1 MREDTWCRY
10 LEPVIPRLLPLH
22 PQALYQYHGCPTS
35 AFRPTFDVGRREVRQ
50 KSSLLSIKGK
60 NSKFVTF
67 FFPLC
72 LLFTPY
78 HMSAVQKER
87 FYRSSHFLSPLYVCL
102 SALLY
107 KKRGIDIGQESAI
120 SNHSA
125 WAWTPLVRFQQN
137 HFVFPS
143 VLTHCATGSALTPFI
158 LGTGQRTH
166 LVASTSCFMS
176 GWVGGRLHCSMCIH
190 CSSLPALITS
200 LVGTHI
206 KFGRRYICWFP
217 FQALVFRYK
226 KKKSVFSCFNFMS
239 IFSICSKQ
247 LGR

>member
-1 MREDTWCRY
+1 MS
-10 LEPVIPRLLPLH
+10 H
-22 PQALYQYHGCPTS
+22 
-35 AFRPTFDVGRREVRQ
+35 
-50 KSSLLSIKGK
+50 
-60 NSKFVTF
+60 
-67 FFPLC
+67 FFPLYAFC
-72 LLFTPY
+72 SHLITCPQCRKRGFTKVVIF
-78 HMSAVQKER
+78 SALCT
-87 FYRSSHFLSPLYVCL
+87 SVCL
-102 SALLY
+102 HY
-107 KKRGIDIGQESAI
+107 CIKKRGIESAI

-226 KKKSVFSCFNFMS
+226 KKKAVFSCFNFMS